1 MLSVFL
7 KQFILL
13 DIPAIDEPIL
23 DDAVRGLPVWL
34 IVGIVVIVALAAFL
48 VFRALKKKKS

>member
-1 MLSVFL
+1 MLSAFVN
-7 KQFILL
+7 QFMLL
-13 DIPAIDEPIL
+13 DIPVVDGPIP
-23 DDAVRGLPVWL
+23 VEGVQGLSVWL